1 MTIQRRLTIVNA
13 LGLHARAAARFVK
26 VASQFQ
32 SRITV
37 TRGTRTV
44 DGKSILGLLLLA
56 AARGR
61 EVEIA
66 AEGPDEQEALE
77 ALTDLVA
84 RGFEDAATV

>member
-26 VASQFQ
+26 VASEFQ

-37 TRGTRTV
+37 TARGTRTV

-56 AARGR
+56 AARGGKSR
-61 EVEIA
+61 SL
-66 AEGPDEQEALE
+66 PRDPTSRRPLKH
-77 ALTDLVA
+77 
-84 RGFEDAATV
+84 

>member
-1 MTIQRRLTIVNA
+1 VTIQRRLTIVNA